1 MGQRAIANKPHH
13 IVVATIRRNKASPN
27 RLTRS
32 SMAFRGIFVAD
43 GARWVCER
51 DDTVEIVADMMDVLS
66 GFVSVL

>member
-1 MGQRAIANKPHH
+1 MGQMAIANKPHP
-13 IVVATIRRNKASPN
+13 IVVAIIRRNTASPN

-43 GARWVCER
+43 GVRWVR
-51 DDTVEIVADMMDVLS
+51 GIDDTGEMEADMMDVLL